1 MSDYVRACVCIVDV
15 ECREARSHIRVE
27 KVFMILTLAMI
38 MIITLP
44 TIVQAQSPR
53 PLQSLPQSVP
63 LEDNLLARVNG
74 MEVRQSDVLR
84 MLEQLPAEVRNMPQ
98 GQLFTLLIERAVD
111 RVLVI
116 QAARTE
122 GLADDPEIR
131 VRVKQVEDD
140 LLWAR
145 FLERKV
151 AEGMTESRIRKAYD
165 RLVGE
170 AAEEEIKARH
180 ILLASEEE
188 AKAIIRDLQGGA
200 DFEDLARENS
210 IGPSRE
216 TGGDLGFFNRSQM
229 VSEFSDA
236 AFAMDVGNYSKAP
249 IKTQFGWHVILV
261 QERRRAKAPS
271 MPHAMPKIQQE
282 VTRQVLTDVIG
293 SLRNGADIEII
304 SAGGSL
310 QRPGQR

>member
-1 MSDYVRACVCIVDV
+1 MSDYGRACVCIADV
-15 ECREARSHIRVE
+15 EVREACGQMSVK
-27 KVFMILTLAMI
+27 KVFMILALAMV
-38 MIITLP
+38 MMLP
-44 TIVQAQSPR
+44 EIVRAQSSQ

-63 LEDNLLARVNG
+63 AQDNLLARVNG
-74 MEVRQSDVLR
+74 SEVRQSDVLR

-122 GLADDPEIR
+122 GMADDPELR
-131 VRVKQVEDD
+131 ARVKQVEDD

-145 FLERKV
+145 FLESKV

-165 RLVGE
+165 RLAGQ

-180 ILLASEEE
+180 ILLASEQE
-188 AKAIIRDLQGGA
+188 AKAVIRDLQGGA
-200 DFEDLARENS
+200 EFEEVASEKS

-216 TGGDLGFFNRSQM
+216 TGGDLGFFNRGQM
-229 VSEFSDA
+229 VSEFSEA
-236 AFAMDVGNYSKAP
+236 AFGMDVGDYSKTP
-249 IKTQFGWHVILV
+249 VKTQFGWHVILV
-261 QERRRAKAPS
+261 EERRRAEVPS

-282 VTRQVLTDVIG
+282 VTRQVLTDVLG
-293 SLRNGADIEII
+293 RLRKGAEIEIVGAD
-304 SAGGSL
+304 SGL